1 MNRTNLLLYWKQPKN
16 WNLSIDANHSVI
28 LRSIGTG
35 SVSEIV
41 FPSDTDIKI
50 IEGVLKHLGFKKKRK
65 VVV

>member
-1 MNRTNLLLYWKQPKN
+1 MNRNDLLLYWKQPKN
-16 WNLSIDANHSVI
+16 WNLSIDENHNVV

-35 SVSEIV
+35 VVSEIV
-41 FPSDTDIKI
+41 FPSDTDIKV